1 MAADETRDEADGVSG
16 TVVSVLAF
24 VVLGLAVVVLEASA
38 RLMGRPA
45 SLPDAVA
52 AAMRTTPGRVAVLAS
67 WLWIGVHV
75 LAR

>member
-1 MAADETRDEADGVSG
+1 MSG
-16 TVVSVLAF
+16 TGVSVLAF
-24 VVLGLAVVVLEASA
+24 LVLALAAVVLEVSA
-38 RLMGRPA
+38 RLAGRPA

>member
-1 MAADETRDEADGVSG
+1 MSE

-24 VVLGLAVVVLEASA
+24 MVLALAAVVLEVSA
-38 RLMGRPA
+38 RLTGRPA
-45 SLPDAVA
+45 SLPDTLAS
-52 AAMRTTPGRVAVLAS
+52 AMRTTPGRVAVLAS